1 MEEYSNLHH
10 KGIFDEVKAPPD
22 VLSMRGGW
30 CLLRR
35 SVLLEVTRKKV
46 RAVAKGFTDV
56 WGEDY
61 WHTYS
66 PTLGWD
72 MLFSCLAYAA
82 SHDLEIHQLD
92 AIVAYLNSNLM
103 EEIYL
108 CPLDGIPTTPGMVWC
123 LKKALYGLKQA
134 GLEWYQ
140 TLHGHIQ
147 SIRYTQ
153 SGHDPCLY
161 MLDSE
166 TFVIIYVDNLMVFA
180 QRRTW
185 CKQNQN
191 LPGSLKCAIWV
202 KHTGFWK
209 WK

>member
-66 PTLGWD
+66 PTLGQD
-72 MLFSCLAYAA
+72 TLFSCLAYAA
-82 SHDLEIHQLD
+82 SHNLEIHQLD
-92 AIVAYLNSNLM
+92 AVVAYLNSDLM
-103 EEIYL
+103 EGIYL
-108 CPLDGIPTTPGMVWC
+108 HPPYGVPTTPGMVWH